1 MCRGISEVLQR
12 AGIAPGEVDRV
23 VHGTTLATNVV
34 LQRDG
39 ARVAFVTTAGFGDML
54 RLGREARVEED
65 RYDLMFTKP
74 APPVDHRFTLEV
86 DERVAADGT
95 VVTALSTSSVE
106 RLMDHLDRLQPEAI
120 AICLVNAHVN
130 DTHERLVAE
139 ACRRRSSGRFIAASS
154 EVWPEMREFDRAM
167 TTVMSAYVG
176 PRLADYLAGLESDLV
191 GIGLRCPVDIME
203 SSGGVISAQRAA
215 ARPIYTVES
224 GGAAG
229 VSAAGA
235 IGKSAGVAD
244 VISFDMGGTTAKAG
258 VLRNGRADITHDF
271 QLGGKGS
278 YGSVRAGTGF
288 PLKIPVVDLAEVGAG
303 GGSVAWIDAGGVLRV
318 GPRSS
323 GAVPGPACYGQGG
336 TLPTVT
342 DANLVLG
349 YLDAERIA
357 DGVRLDR
364 SAAERAVESVARPLG
379 LDVVEA
385 ARAIHEVANAG
396 MATAI
401 RVVTIQRGI
410 DPRAFALV
418 GFGGA
423 GPLHAG
429 HLADSFE
436 IGTVI
441 IPEQAGVASAIGL
454 LDARPTAH
462 SVRAYRWAL
471 DSADADRIESVLSEL
486 ATNVAADLQVT
497 DGEESLRV
505 HRQADI
511 RHVGQAHQL
520 TVDIT
525 DDPLT
530 LGQLDADFRGR
541 YLEEYG
547 LALDAPLELV
557 QLRVTVTRMH
567 AAREH
572 PALRADGPDRAAP
585 IGARDA
591 WFAPEGMTSVDVFD
605 WSQLPVGFS
614 FDGPALVHGEH
625 TTAVIPGTRTVV
637 VDRERS
643 LVMSLSA
650 GRPDWNEASRSIEA
664 R

>member
-1 MCRGISEVLQR
+1 MSVSVGVDVGGTFTDVVVRDDVGRMHIGKVLTTPEDPRRAVCRGISEVLQR

-130 DTHERLVAE
+130 DTHERLIAE

-203 SSGGVISAQRAA
+203 SSGGVIGAQRAA

-401 RVVTIQRGI
+401 WVVTIQRRDRSTSVCPGRVRWCRAI
-410 DPRAFALV
+410 ARRASGRFVRDRNRHHPRAGRCRLRHRTV
-418 GFGGA
+418 GCAAHGSQRPGLPLGA
-423 GPLHAG
+423 GLGGQRIESSLCCRSSRRTWQPTCRWPMVRSRFG
-429 HLADSFE
+429 S
-436 IGTVI
+436 T
-441 IPEQAGVASAIGL
+441 
-454 LDARPTAH
+454 ARPTSVTSDRRTSSPLTSPTPRSPWGSSRLISEDGISRSTASRWTRH
-462 SVRAYRWAL
+462 SNWCSCASPSHGCTPRGSILRSARTGVTAL
-471 DSADADRIESVLSEL
+471 RRSAL
-486 ATNVAADLQVT
+486 AT
-497 DGEESLRV
+497 
-505 HRQADI
+505 
-511 RHVGQAHQL
+511 
-520 TVDIT
+520 
-525 DDPLT
+525 
-530 LGQLDADFRGR
+530 
-541 YLEEYG
+541 
-547 LALDAPLELV
+547 
-557 QLRVTVTRMH
+557 
-567 AAREH
+567 
-572 PALRADGPDRAAP
+572 
-585 IGARDA
+585 
-591 WFAPEGMTSVDVFD
+591 
-605 WSQLPVGFS
+605 
-614 FDGPALVHGEH
+614 HG
-625 TTAVIPGTRTVV
+625 
-637 VDRERS
+637 
-643 LVMSLSA
+643 
-650 GRPDWNEASRSIEA
+650 SRRKA
-664 R
+664 